1 MWGDSGALRALASR
15 VDGMGD
21 DVVLRRRVLLDGQQ
35 VQWHSTAAD
44 RFRQQLADRLASV
57 ERSGA
62 EVDEVARG
70 RVWTGADAL
79 KRGLVDE
86 LGGLRRAL
94 DLARDRAGLAADAP
108 VRTFPHAPLLRQL
121 RRPQSS
127 EDLGAAAQAL
137 LPEVRG
143 GVGDLLGALGGGG
156 ELLMPPVRL

>member
-62 EVDEVARG
+62 EVDEVA
-70 RVWTGADAL
+70 AA
-79 KRGLVDE
+79 
-86 LGGLRRAL
+86 LRRHASAVDAQL
-94 DLARDRAGLAADAP
+94 AAIAAARDW
-108 VRTFPHAPLLRQL
+108 VLR
-121 RRPQSS
+121 
-127 EDLGAAAQAL
+127 
-137 LPEVRG
+137 EVREAEQGLSGAVNAVG
-143 GVGDLLGALGGGG
+143 GWVADRARDLVRVGRDLPGVNSPDWLDVADRLGR
-156 ELLMPPVRL
+156 P